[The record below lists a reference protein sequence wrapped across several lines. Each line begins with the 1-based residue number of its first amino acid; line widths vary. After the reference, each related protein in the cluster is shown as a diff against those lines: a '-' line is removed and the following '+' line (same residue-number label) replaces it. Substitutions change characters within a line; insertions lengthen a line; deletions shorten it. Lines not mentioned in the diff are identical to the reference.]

1 VPSRLIVL
9 VLCVLAA
16 APALAGD
23 DDAVADAP
31 ATAPA
36 TAPTATPV
44 PRSPVAVPD
53 VIPGL
58 DGPSDQTNP
67 TAPPPPLEGV
77 GLGLQSTSE
86 MIMPFVKTMLML
98 CVVLLLVW
106 LTLSKGMGKLVEK
119 AQAGKRVK
127 VIERVSLDA
136 RRSLFLVEI
145 DGKHVVIGGGDVV
158 RIADLDELPKK
169 AADRQ
174 TVFEKVMSGVGRGPK
189 AAVDETEQ
197 PPAATETT

>member
-1 VPSRLIVL
+1 MV
-9 VLCVLAA
+9 
-16 APALAGD
+16 APARA
-23 DDAVADAP
+23 A
-31 ATAPA
+31 
-36 TAPTATPV
+36 
-44 PRSPVAVPD
+44 SAVPD

-58 DGPSDQTNP
+58 DAPSEPGGP
-67 TAPPPPLEGV
+67 TATTLPPPPPLEGI
-77 GLGLQSTSE
+77 GMGFQSTSE

-158 RIADLDELPKK
+158 RIADLDDLPKK

-174 TVFEKVMSGVGRGPK
+174 TVFEKVMSGVGRPK
-189 AAVDETEQ
+189 AAVDAAEE
-197 PPAATETT
+197 PPAATEKT

>member
-1 VPSRLIVL
+1 MV
-9 VLCVLAA
+9 
-16 APALAGD
+16 AP
-23 DDAVADAP
+23 
-31 ATAPA
+31 
-36 TAPTATPV
+36 PV
-44 PRSPVAVPD
+44 PGAGGVPD

-58 DGPSDQTNP
+58 DSPSEPPTNSTNP
-67 TAPPPPLEGV
+67 PAETLPPPPPLEGI

-158 RIADLDELPKK
+158 RIADLDDLPKK

-174 TVFEKVMSGVGRGPK
+174 TVFEKVMSGVGRGQK
-189 AAVDETEQ
+189 AAVDETQE

>member
-1 VPSRLIVL
+1 MPSRLIVL
-9 VLCVLAA
+9 VLCVLAG

-23 DDAVADAP
+23 DDAVAGEPAP
-31 ATAPA
+31 ASTP
-36 TAPTATPV
+36 TPV
-44 PRSPVAVPD
+44 PHSPVVPD

-67 TAPPPPLEGV
+67 TNPTAPPPLEGV
-77 GLGLQSTSE
+77 GIGLQSTSE

>member
-23 DDAVADAP
+23 DEAVAGAP
-31 ATAPA
+31 ATASTP
-36 TAPTATPV
+36 TPV
-44 PRSPVAVPD
+44 PHSPVAVPD

-67 TAPPPPLEGV
+67 TNPTAQLEGV
-77 GLGLQSTSE
+77 GIGPQSTSE